1 MDDRMAESA
10 AKANAQVDEL
20 MRRMNAT
27 AVFGE
32 PIQQGNVTLIPV
44 ASITYGFGTGQ
55 GWGRGAKEGE
65 QAATGAP
72 QEGAGA
78 GGGGGGM
85 ARPLGYIKIDE
96 NGAKWEPAMNMTLVS
111 LGGMLMVAWNVFWVM
126 KMITSVSKA
135 KQGNCC

>member
-20 MRRMNAT
+20 MRRMSAK

-44 ASITYGFGTGQ
+44 ASVTYGFGSGQ

-65 QAATGAP
+65 KATTEGP
-72 QEGAGA
+72 QEGAGVGA
-78 GGGGGGM
+78 GGGGL

-96 NGAKWEPAMNMTLVS
+96 SGAKFEPTMNMTNVS
-111 LGGMLMVAWNVFWVM
+111 VGGMLLAGWIVFWVM
-126 KMITSVSKA
+126 KMIRTVAGGK
-135 KQGNCC
+135 GCC